1 MDEVVVVLWMLLRI
15 IECYVLKV
23 LNFGD
28 VKVGIIGRLVNSVVM
43 YLYVEFLIMEVVFEY
58 FEKMLLE
65 IVYSVYV

>member
-43 YLYVEFLIMEVVFEY
+43 Y
-58 FEKMLLE
+58 
-65 IVYSVYV
+65 